1 MRLFMKKILFLLCF
15 FSCLC
20 LTLIPAASALGGDE
34 GWITI
39 TCNVNEASVSFD
51 GEYKGMIKG
60 GSLTIPVYTT
70 GTPYQSFS
78 VEKSGYTTYTG
89 GLIMPVSGQTR
100 TFYATLNPLSTP
112 TPVPPINYGSIYVES
127 IPSGAQI
134 YFNGNYRG
142 LAPLTIYE
150 VWPGSYLIHAE
161 LDGYHPYSVTT
172 TVSRGMQSNVVCPL
186 SRLDAAGALYIRS
199 DPTNAD
205 VILDGVY
212 KGRTPITLNSIAAG
226 THILQLDHAGYYDW
240 KSTVDVPPGGTR
252 TITGTLNPI
261 PASNVGW
268 IYISSSP
275 GGASVTLDG
284 SSAGQTP
291 FSGSLKLAAVSVGE
305 HTVAVTL
312 SGYQPFTTTTTVH
325 PNTVSEVSPIL
336 QSTLPVTARGIL
348 SVSSV
353 PPGANVFLDNNFMGI
368 TPLIS
373 QDISAGSHI
382 VTIKLDGYTEYS
394 STTQVNAGGESTV
407 SASLTK
413 VEQPTPK
420 SATGLLMV
428 SCALVIIG
436 VLTIRKLKK

>member
-1 MRLFMKKILFLLCF
+1 MKKILFLLGF

-20 LTLIPAASALGGDE
+20 LTLIPAVSALGGDE

-39 TCNVNEASVSFD
+39 TCNLNDASVSFD
-51 GEYKGMIKG
+51 GEYKGIING
-60 GSLTIPVYTT
+60 GSLTVPVYTT

-89 GLIMPVSGQTR
+89 GLVMPGSGQTR
-100 TFYATLNPLSTP
+100 TFYATLNPISTP

-127 IPSGAQI
+127 IPSGAHI

-150 VWPGSYLIHAE
+150 VWPGSYVIHAE
-161 LDGYHPYSVTT
+161 LDGYHPYSATT
-172 TVSRGMQSNVVCPL
+172 TVSRGMQSNVVCQL
-186 SRLDAAGALYIRS
+186 SQLDTTGALYIRS
-199 DPTNAD
+199 DPSNAD

-212 KGRTPITLNSIAAG
+212 KGRTPITLNNIAAV

-240 KSTVDVPPGGTR
+240 KSTVDVPSGGTR

-268 IYISSSP
+268 IYVSSSP

-284 SSAGQTP
+284 NPVGQTP
-291 FSGSLKLAAVSVGE
+291 FSGSLKLTSIQVGE

-312 SGYQPFTTTTTVH
+312 SGYQPFTTTTNVL

-336 QSTLPVTARGIL
+336 KASSPVTAKGKL

-368 TPLIS
+368 SPLTS
-373 QDISAGSHI
+373 QDVSAGSHI

-394 STTQVNAGGESTV
+394 STTQVNAGAESTV

-413 VEQPTPK
+413 VEQPTQE
-420 SATGLLMV
+420 SAIGPLMV
-428 SCALVIIG
+428 GCALVIMG
-436 VLTIRKLKK
+436 FLTIRKLKK